1 MSSKK
6 NINLPSSRKT
16 MTLDELSEVMSM
28 GAVVK
33 AMKTVDLTYEP
44 TDKEKLEEVMTH
56 PELLARAVGL
66 IVNNKTDKEI
76 ARVLDLTPVAVGYIR
91 NNEFVKELC
100 RQCFNE
106 SIDRIKNG
114 LSNISDSAIA
124 SLAMLVDT
132 NNKVSEKVRYM
143 ASMGILNTM
152 LKLSGDLQDGPKKV
166 EQKVNITQINNIK
179 PEAQEAYERIMRD
192 MGSIIPVAQ
201 TIYENTPPEILEAE
215 D

>member
-6 NINLPSSRKT
+6 KDIIPSSPTKI
-16 MTLDELSEVMSM
+16 TLDELSDIMNM

-33 AMKTVDLTYEP
+33 AMKTVDLKYEP
-44 TDKEKLEEVMTH
+44 TDKEKLEEVMSH
-56 PELLARAVGL
+56 PELLARAVGM

-76 ARVLDLTPVAVGYIR
+76 AKVLDLTPMSVGYIR

-100 RQCFNE
+100 VQCFNE

-114 LSNISDSAIA
+114 LSSISDSAIA

-132 NNKVSEKVRYM
+132 DNKVSEKVRYM

-152 LKLSGDLQDGPKKV
+152 LKLSGDLKDGPNKV

-179 PEAQEAYERIMRD
+179 PEAQEAYNRIMRD
-192 MGSIIPVAQ
+192 MESIIPVAQ
-201 TIYENTPPEILEAE
+201 TIYETTPVEVLEE
-215 D
+215 KD